1 MNKTL
6 EQYLSYLEEAG
17 VPALVGTTIA
27 AVIGASSFT
36 NAYTSYKERIRKEH
50 VLKERDRKS

>member
-36 NAYTSYKERIRKEH
+36 NAYTSYKET
-50 VLKERDRKS
+50 LL